1 MKSTLSNRSLYFAF
15 FAILFILAFPLL
27 IEVTFSNFVREG
39 EYNSR
44 LGWTLILMAT
54 GLISNK
60 PWLIKLLLIPFIIGG
75 SIDIGYAISFG
86 GVFTTAT
93 LEAVFNTDANE
104 ALEYI
109 SAYISFPLVTILGFY
124 WIVLIGT
131 FRVINFNFERS
142 KTKTTFV
149 ILGTL
154 LTITA
159 GYRII
164 FMERYHD
171 TIPGILGS
179 MPSYYKGNIGLQ
191 QEIALRNRLVNT
203 INNDT
208 QLEHS
213 QKSQTYIFLIGES
226 INRNHMSVYG
236 YHRNTTPFLSKLNKN
251 IIVFDNVIS
260 SHAQTNASL
269 RVALTSAAAEQGNN
283 FRKSLSIIDTA
294 NMAGFKTW
302 WISNQQPLRATLAS
316 IAKQADTTKF
326 ISNDYQGVEVDRY
339 DGFML
344 PYIKDALNDKAIHKV
359 IFVHMM
365 GSHAQYANRY
375 PLEFEKFEGNNVRAF
390 EKDLSQSKINSIN
403 QYDNSILYTDFF
415 VQQTLTLL
423 KQDPAAIK
431 ALTLFADHGEEVY
444 DKINVK
450 GHGPDNVTAN
460 MIEIP
465 FMTWMSN
472 GFKNLKPQTLTS
484 LMKNK
489 EQSFQLDNL
498 YHYANALMGISSS
511 SLVDYNKSL
520 SSNQYLPPK
529 ERKVYKRSYENDL
542 RYRK

>member
-15 FAILFILAFPLL
+15 FAILFVLAFPLL

-44 LGWTLILMAT
+44 LGWTLILMAI

-60 PWLIKLLLIPFIIGG
+60 SWLIKLLLIPFIIGG

-191 QEIALRNRLVNT
+191 QEIALRDTLVNT
-203 INNDT
+203 IDNDT

-213 QKSQTYIFLIGES
+213 QKSQTYIFLIGE
-226 INRNHMSVYG
+226 IG
-236 YHRNTTPFLSKLNKN
+236 
-251 IIVFDNVIS
+251 
-260 SHAQTNASL
+260 
-269 RVALTSAAAEQGNN
+269 
-283 FRKSLSIIDTA
+283 
-294 NMAGFKTW
+294 
-302 WISNQQPLRATLAS
+302 RAH
-316 IAKQADTTKF
+316 
-326 ISNDYQGVEVDRY
+326 V
-339 DGFML
+339 
-344 PYIKDALNDKAIHKV
+344 
-359 IFVHMM
+359 
-365 GSHAQYANRY
+365 
-375 PLEFEKFEGNNVRAF
+375 
-390 EKDLSQSKINSIN
+390 
-403 QYDNSILYTDFF
+403 
-415 VQQTLTLL
+415 
-423 KQDPAAIK
+423 
-431 ALTLFADHGEEVY
+431 
-444 DKINVK
+444 
-450 GHGPDNVTAN
+450 
-460 MIEIP
+460 
-465 FMTWMSN
+465 
-472 GFKNLKPQTLTS
+472 
-484 LMKNK
+484 
-489 EQSFQLDNL
+489 
-498 YHYANALMGISSS
+498 
-511 SLVDYNKSL
+511 
-520 SSNQYLPPK
+520 
-529 ERKVYKRSYENDL
+529 
-542 RYRK
+542 